1 MPVVI
6 LIVVLVAIV
15 AIVLLVGITL
25 YNRLV
30 AIRNQCDEAWSNV
43 DTELQRRY
51 QLIPNLV
58 STVKGYAEH
67 ERELLTQITQL
78 RERAF
83 LNDGQPASQA
93 QDESRLQAALGQLMV
108 RLENYPELK
117 ANTNFLELQREL
129 ANTEDRIQASLRF
142 YNGNVRENNNRVQQF
157 PSNIVASIGNF
168 GLRDFFEIDNPDA
181 RNPVQVEF

>member
-1 MPVVI
+1 MPIAIV
-6 LIVVLVAIV
+6 IVVLVIV
-15 AIVLLVGITL
+15 AIVAVMGITL
-25 YNRLV
+25 FNRLV

-58 STVKGYAEH
+58 STVKGYAQH
-67 ERELLTQITQL
+67 ERDLLNEITQL

-93 QDESRLQAALGQLMV
+93 VDESRLQAALSQLMV
-108 RLENYPELK
+108 RLENYPDLK

-129 ANTEDRIQASLRF
+129 ANTEDRIQAALRF
-142 YNGNVRENNNRVQQF
+142 YNGNVRENNNRIQQF
-157 PSNIVASIGNF
+157 PSNIVASLGNF
-168 GLRDFFEIDNPDA
+168 SLRDFFEIDNPDA